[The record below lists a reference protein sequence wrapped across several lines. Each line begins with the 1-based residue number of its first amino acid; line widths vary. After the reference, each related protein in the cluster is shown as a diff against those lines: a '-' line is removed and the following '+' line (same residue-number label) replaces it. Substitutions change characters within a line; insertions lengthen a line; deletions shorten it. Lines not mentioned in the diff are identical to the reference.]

1 MAPFLPSLSRRRAV
15 RRSRAGPLPLSVV
28 PDASRAAT
36 GLAGRPTEPWGVP
49 HHARPALRSPRL
61 DEAVLALPADAADTV
76 LRVEVAQ

>member
-1 MAPFLPSLSRRRAV
+1 
-15 RRSRAGPLPLSVV
+15 
-28 PDASRAAT
+28 
-36 GLAGRPTEPWGVP
+36 VP